1 MYLCMDEEAEAVVEF
16 EEWPAEQDLGVVDE
30 AEAELEGL
38 GADPREPEQ
47 NFGLLQ
53 NQLVE
58 IVRMPG
64 EGGVGGV
71 GAGGGAVVD
80 ERGTL
85 VP

>member
-1 MYLCMDEEAEAVVEF
+1 MDEEAEAVVEI

>member
-1 MYLCMDEEAEAVVEF
+1 MDEEAEAVVEI

-58 IVRMPG
+58 IVRMPA
-64 EGGVGGV
+64 EGDVGGV